1 MKKKILFASSS
12 RADFGLLKPLILK
25 FQSSEKYITKTIA
38 TGSHLLHSKGATVDE
53 MKEID
58 IEPIDIVSDEGLE
71 DTLSI
76 MSYCLKV
83 FPKVIQDFSPD
94 LIFLLGDRFEIFSFA
109 QCALLLNIPIAHIHG
124 GESTIGAID
133 DVFRHS
139 ITKMSLLHFSTNEI
153 YKRRIIQLGESPE
166 RVFNVGSLGVE
177 NVLHQKLMSKHE
189 LNQISKFKFSK
200 FNALVTF
207 HPETRLPKKNSLE
220 NLKNLLE
227 SIKALPEVNFLVTGT
242 NIDPNYQEFDKLIS
256 KYINNK
262 HIFYHESLGMKNFI
276 SMLKHCDLIIG
287 NSSSGIIE
295 APSCSTFTIN
305 IGDRQT
311 GREMGKS
318 IINTEPI
325 KRDII
330 QNINICLDKQCNA
343 LNFLPSLYG
352 DGQTSN
358 RIYEIISSYDFN
370 QQKLKQFY
378 DLK

>member
-1 MKKKILFASSS
+1 
-12 RADFGLLKPLILK
+12 
-25 FQSSEKYITKTIA
+25 
-38 TGSHLLHSKGATVDE
+38 
-53 MKEID
+53 
-58 IEPIDIVSDEGLE
+58 
-71 DTLSI
+71 
-76 MSYCLKV
+76 
-83 FPKVIQDFSPD
+83 
-94 LIFLLGDRFEIFSFA
+94 
-109 QCALLLNIPIAHIHG
+109 
-124 GESTIGAID
+124 
-133 DVFRHS
+133 
-139 ITKMSLLHFSTNEI
+139 MSLLHFSTNEI

-343 LNFLPSLYG
+343 SNFLPSLYG